1 MGGRFR
7 GGASAGSTAASLPR
21 MRTRS
26 EHALARPDNSQSAM
40 VEAPTASGNA
50 KPQSARAPRKK
61 TLAAAVAEEGIND
74 ATQSSGKTEGGQG
87 KRPARERNT
96 GKGTREDAK
105 RRRMDAAQGT
115 AEKEVQTDPVA
126 ISAAAQPDI
135 SHYECPICISI
146 IIAPV
151 VCECPASLLLPH
163 WPMYTHSIAQYCPL
177 CAGKPGCA
185 KTGYETRSRVNH
197 Q

>member
-1 MGGRFR
+1 MGGRSG

-50 KPQSARAPRKK
+50 KPQSARTSRKK
-61 TLAAAVAEEGIND
+61 TVAAAAAEEGIND

-87 KRPARERNT
+87 KRPARERTT
-96 GKGTREDAK
+96 GKGTREDVK
-105 RRRMDAAQGT
+105 RHRMDAAQGT
-115 AEKEVQTDPVA
+115 AA
-126 ISAAAQPDI
+126 ISAAVQPDI
-135 SHYECPICISI
+135 SHYECPICISV

-163 WPMYTHSIAQYCPL
+163 CPMSSIAH
-177 CAGKPGCA
+177 CAQANPGVLRQDMKLEA
-185 KTGYETRSRVNH
+185 GSTISNL
-197 Q
+197 